1 MNDADGSERG
11 GSERGGRER
20 GGSEQ
25 PAIRSISEIDTLKA
39 LASPVRR
46 RILRYLDDHGQATST
61 TVAEALGE
69 STGTTSY
76 HLRMLASHGL
86 ISEAGPT
93 GRRERWWRKV
103 PLDLRFPAPGAEAND
118 DELAVHAELHRQR
131 ITEDLAGIAGLL
143 ELRDPAQQRR
153 IRIARSG
160 IRLTSQE
167 LDAFF
172 ADYMNLIRRYA
183 AGADSAAEDSD
194 LLLLRLYMFP
204 EPGADDQ

>member
-1 MNDADGSERG
+1 LAVVSDQGAG
-11 GSERGGRER
+11 
-20 GGSEQ
+20 EQ

-39 LASPVRR
+39 LASPIRR

-76 HLRMLASHGL
+76 HLRLLASHGL

-103 PLDLRFPAPGAEAND
+103 PLDLRYPAPGAEATEE
-118 DELAVHAELHRQR
+118 ELAVHAELHRQR
-131 ITEDLAGIAGLL
+131 ITEDLAGIAALL
-143 ELRDPAQQRR
+143 ELRDPAEQRR
-153 IRIARSG
+153 VRIARSG
-160 IRLTSQE
+160 IRLTRQQ

-172 ADYMNLIRRYA
+172 TDYMNLIRRYVA
-183 AGADSAAEDSD
+183 AADSAGEDD
-194 LLLLRLYMFP
+194 GLLQLRLYVFP
-204 EPGADDQ
+204 EPNADEQ

>member
-1 MNDADGSERG
+1 LGIVNDQGD
-11 GSERGGRER
+11 
-20 GGSEQ
+20 SEQ
-25 PAIRSISEIDTLKA
+25 PASRSISEIDTLKA
-39 LASPVRR
+39 LASPIRR

-76 HLRMLASHGL
+76 HLRLLASHGL

-103 PLDLRFPAPGAEAND
+103 PLDLRFPAPSADATEE
-118 DELAVHAELHRQR
+118 ELAVHAELHRQR
-131 ITEDLAGIAGLL
+131 ITEDLAGIAALL
-143 ELRDPAQQRR
+143 ELRDPAEQRR

-160 IRLTSQE
+160 VRLTRQQ

-183 AGADSAAEDSD
+183 AAADSTDD
-194 LLLLRLYMFP
+194 DGGLLQLRLYVFP
-204 EPGADDQ
+204 EPNADEQ